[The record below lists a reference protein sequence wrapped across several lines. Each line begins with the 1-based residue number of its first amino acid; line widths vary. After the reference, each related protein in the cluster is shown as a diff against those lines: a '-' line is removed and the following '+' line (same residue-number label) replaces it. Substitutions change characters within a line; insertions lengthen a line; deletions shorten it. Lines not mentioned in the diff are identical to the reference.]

1 MSDNLFG
8 DDSTDYDNPS
18 GLTKLTR
25 ERPNGR
31 LVGDEPDRTGLGVDR
46 NNSGR
51 FASRDRSPVPVLRDE
66 DGTFESDPYAAGN
79 FGTFDGDEWDSSGG
93 KRR

>member
-1 MSDNLFG
+1 MFEKLFG
-8 DDSTDYDNPS
+8 TSDDDNPS

-31 LVGDEPDRTGLGVDR
+31 LVGDDADGTPFGVDR
-46 NNSGR
+46 NNSGQ

-66 DGTFESDPYAAGN
+66 DGTLESDPYAAGN
-79 FGTFDGDEWDSSGG
+79 FGGFEGNEWSTTED